1 MISPAQSHT
10 NDIMTLITD
19 VDLSVLTEEVLETVF
34 AGYSFQKSATSQVY
48 GAPTTKSDV
57 PPIAVIVDINKSDN
71 YVFRTQPGAWRR
83 VLMNLFGN
91 ALKYTPLGFTKVKL
105 EVVPSSNPRDEQSE
119 FRLTV
124 IDSGIGMSEDYI
136 NNRLFHS
143 FAQEN
148 PLSQGTGLGLS
159 IVKQIIESLGGDIEV
174 RSQKNQG
181 TKFIVCCPLKPSM
194 LSPADSPSNIDR
206 EFSAIRRRTKMMTV
220 SFVGFET
227 EGDYFPVKSP
237 KNRNATRL
245 KLKALENLCTDWFGM
260 RILKNQKDTSG
271 IHDPD
276 VIVATESGARRLRE
290 QQNEKGGVASM
301 APAIVLCQGAASAH
315 ASPAKSARERV
326 FECISQPC
334 GPHKLAK
341 ALSSCLDRNEHR
353 LMMRSIQTEP
363 RLPSAEDLTFK
374 ENTTPVSPTSIGAMF
389 ASSPPS
395 SSYLQDARPPLTPYL
410 SAPAIPAT
418 SSSPSKSMRPLTP
431 RPLNCLAADDNPI
444 NLRLLR
450 TFIHKLH
457 HAYGLATN
465 GREAVEAYVAAA
477 SNPSKRFDVILM
489 DINMPEMDG
498 LEATRQIRAHERDLG
513 LKPVTIIALTG
524 VASSE
529 AQQEAHVSGVNLF
542 LIKPVR
548 LGELETVL
556 NGVVVAD
563 TQEKGVEDQ
572 GMGVPVGPELSIRSK
587 ADIGKER
594 GKEVDE
600 KKDQEGGDDLDRRNI
615 KTTSP

>member
-1 MISPAQSHT
+1 
-10 NDIMTLITD
+10 MTLITD

-34 AGYSFQKSATSQVY
+34 AGYSFQKSATSQIY
-48 GAPTTKSDV
+48 GAPTIKQEV

-91 ALKYTPLGFTKVKL
+91 ALKYTPAGFTKVKL
-105 EVVPSSNPRDEQSE
+105 EVVPSRDRKDDLAE

-174 RSQKNQG
+174 RSRKDQG
-181 TKFIVCCPLKPSM
+181 TKFTVHCPVKPCI
-194 LSPADSPSNIDR
+194 LSPADSSSQTDK
-206 EFSAIRRRTKMMTV
+206 EFAAIRRRTNGMTV
-220 SFVGFET
+220 SFVGFDT
-227 EGDYFPVKSP
+227 QADYFPVKSV
-237 KNRNATRL
+237 KNKNATML
-245 KLKALENLCTDWFGM
+245 TLKALESACADWFGM
-260 RILKNQKDTSG
+260 RVQKFKKNTSG
-271 IHDPD
+271 APEPD
-276 VIVATESGARRLRE
+276 LFMATESGAEWLRD
-290 QQNEKGGVASM
+290 QQPSRGSPM
-301 APAIVLCQGAASAH
+301 APAIVLCQGASSAH
-315 ASPAKSARERV
+315 SSPAKADRERV

-341 ALSSCLDRNEHR
+341 ALTSCLDRNENR
-353 LMMRSIQTEP
+353 SMMRKTEMDP
-363 RLPSAEDLTFK
+363 RLSVSEDAVTK
-374 ENTTPVSPTSIGAMF
+374 ENMKPLSPTSIGAMF
-389 ASSPPS
+389 GSSPPPTKS
-395 SSYLQDARPPLTPYL
+395 HLSGVRPSLAPNL
-410 SAPAIPAT
+410 SAPAVPG
-418 SSSPSKSMRPLTP
+418 SSSEPSKSMRPLTP

-450 TFIHKLH
+450 TFIDKLH
-457 HAYGLATN
+457 HTYGLATN
-465 GREAVEAYVAAA
+465 GREAVEAYVATA
-477 SNPSKRFDVILM
+477 SDPAKRFDVVLM

-513 LKPVTIIALTG
+513 LKPVTIICLTG

-548 LGELETVL
+548 LRELETVL
-556 NGVVVAD
+556 NGVVIGDD
-563 TQEKGVEDQ
+563 TSDNNVKGDDDDK
-572 GMGVPVGPELSIRSK
+572 GKGASVGAELPGPT
-587 ADIGKER
+587 ATDIAEER
-594 GKEVDE
+594 GKEAS
-600 KKDQEGGDDLDRRNI
+600 KKESAEGRDDLSKSN
-615 KTTSP
+615 TTSSR